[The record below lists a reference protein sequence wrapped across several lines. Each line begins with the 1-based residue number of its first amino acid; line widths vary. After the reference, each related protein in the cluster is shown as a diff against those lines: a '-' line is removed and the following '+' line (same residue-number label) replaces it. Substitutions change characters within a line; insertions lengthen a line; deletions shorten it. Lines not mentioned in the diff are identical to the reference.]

1 VDVDPFAVPTVLH
14 RPAAVLW
21 DGTST
26 WVCLE
31 GHPADVDAQAALLAG
46 AAEVEGPPLLP
57 TGSRRSLPP
66 TALRELTGTF
76 VAEVGVGVVHH
87 ADPWPERPT
96 PAAGVL
102 ALNRT
107 VKQLF
112 DPAGRLNPGVDV
124 VEAA

>member
-1 VDVDPFAVPTVLH
+1 
-14 RPAAVLW
+14 VLW

-31 GHPADVDAQAALLAG
+31 GHPADVAAQAALLPG
-46 AAEVEGPPLLP
+46 AADVEGPPPLP

-66 TALRELTGTF
+66 AALRELTGIF

-87 ADPWPERPT
+87 AEPWTDRPAPT
-96 PAAGVL
+96 AGVL
-102 ALNRT
+102 ALNRR

-112 DPAGRLNPGVDV
+112 DPTGRLNPGVDV
-124 VEAA
+124 VGVP